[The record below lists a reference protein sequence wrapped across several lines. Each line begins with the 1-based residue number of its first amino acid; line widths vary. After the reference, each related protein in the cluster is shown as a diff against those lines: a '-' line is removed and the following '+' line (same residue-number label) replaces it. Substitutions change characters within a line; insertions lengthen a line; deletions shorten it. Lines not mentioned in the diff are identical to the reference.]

1 MHVIRKASPADLD
14 QIKACAVAAYTRY
27 TERIGKRP
35 APMVADFGAAIEA
48 ESLYVIET
56 GTQICGFVVFY
67 ACNDYLHLENVAVDP
82 RFQGHGLGMKLI
94 EFVEQ
99 QARGGGYGSVELYTN
114 VKMTE
119 NLGLYPRLGYV
130 EFDRRIE
137 DGFDRIYFRKTLD

>member
-14 QIKACAVAAYTRY
+14 QIEACAVAAYTRY
-27 TERIGKRP
+27 IERIGKKP

-48 ESLYVIET
+48 ETLYVIAT

-67 ACNDYLHLENVAVDP
+67 ACNNHLHLENVAIEP
-82 RFQGHGLGMKLI
+82 RFQGLGLGMKLI

>member
-27 TERIGKRP
+27 IERIGKKP
-35 APMVADFGAAIEA
+35 APMVADFGAAIET
-48 ESLYVIET
+48 ESLYVIAAA
-56 GTQICGFVVFY
+56 TQICGFVVFY
-67 ACNDYLHLENVAVDP
+67 ACNDHFHLENVAVDP
-82 RFQGHGLGMKLI
+82 CFQGLGLGMKLI

-99 QARGGGYGSVELYTN
+99 RACVGGYGSVELYTN

-137 DGFDRIYFRKTLD
+137 DDFDRIYFRKTLD

>member
-1 MHVIRKASPADLD
+1 MHVIRKTRPADLD
-14 QIKACAVAAYTRY
+14 QVKACAVAAYTRY
-27 TERIGKRP
+27 IERIGRKP
-35 APMVADFGAAIEA
+35 APMVADFAAAIKA
-48 ESLYVIET
+48 ETLYVIET

-82 RFQGHGLGMKLI
+82 RFQGLGLGMKLI

-119 NLGLYPRLGYV
+119 NLGLYARLGYV
-130 EFDRRIE
+130 EFDRRVE
-137 DGFDRIYFRKTLD
+137 EGFDRIYFRKTLG